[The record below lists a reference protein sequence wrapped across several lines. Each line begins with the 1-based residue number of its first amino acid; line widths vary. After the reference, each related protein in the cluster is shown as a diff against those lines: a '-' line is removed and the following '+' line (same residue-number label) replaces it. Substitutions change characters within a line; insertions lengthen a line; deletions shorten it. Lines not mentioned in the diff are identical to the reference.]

1 VAPYRWEGVAEAPAA
16 VPVDA
21 YALRLV
27 AGHTLYGS
35 EAVVVATPALAA
47 LVSDTTLGVNP
58 RDRDRLGVAD
68 GDVVRVTSLGGSID
82 LPVRDDPDTEQG
94 SAFIAVNRA
103 GPGAADLID
112 VTAPVTELR
121 VETIT

>member
-1 VAPYRWEGVAEAPAA
+1 

-35 EAVVVATPALAA
+35 EDVVVATPALASLVPETA
-47 LVSDTTLGVNP
+47 LGLNA
-58 RDRDRLGVAD
+58 RDRDRLGVQE

-82 LPVRDDPDTEQG
+82 LPVRDDPNVEPG

-103 GPGAADLID
+103 GPGAADLIE
-112 VTAPVTELR
+112 VSAPVTELR
-121 VETIT
+121 VETIS